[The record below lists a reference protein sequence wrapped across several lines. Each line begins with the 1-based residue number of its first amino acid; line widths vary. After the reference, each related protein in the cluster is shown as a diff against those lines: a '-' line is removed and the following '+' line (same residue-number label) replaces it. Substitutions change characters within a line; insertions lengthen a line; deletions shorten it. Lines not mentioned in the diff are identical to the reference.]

1 MSSTKLA
8 LVWNKEKDYFENPMR
23 KLIEVIFPVVLFLSI
38 FDDIV
43 FQSYISSE
51 ADVEIQKS

>member
-1 MSSTKLA
+1 
-8 LVWNKEKDYFENPMR
+8 MR